1 MILRNVVLQLCETS
15 FLFFV
20 RAQACENRRKEGMW
34 IGGTECLSKWEAR
47 RGGGGPNVYIV
58 SDWLPSFRTWREL
71 DVTSLSFE
79 EFGLTTRCRHLV
91 KVKMA
96 LKHKRNQISIDVKC
110 KILAEIDKN
119 TVSKSEIARKFGIQ
133 KSTLF
138 TILKNRDKTLAA
150 NEAGVSK
157 SRVRAREGKFPLLE
171 KALVEWLQ
179 LMRSSNTP
187 IDGNFLKEKAK
198 TFAEKMDIEVD
209 FKASNGWFEKFK
221 DRHGLS
227 FKKLCGESADVD
239 LGCVNGW
246 RQGQL
251 KRLVEKYQPNDIF
264 NADETGLYYKLF
276 PDKSLVFKGEGN
288 GHGGKRSKQRLTALL
303 AANMTGTEK
312 LPLLIIGKSANPRC
326 FKGVKTL
333 PTAYKNNQK
342 AWMTGVLFEEWVRK
356 LDRKMAANK
365 RKILMIIDNCT
376 AHPVI
381 ANLKAIQLE
390 FLPPNV
396 TAVLQPLDQGV
407 IHCFKSNYRKML
419 VRRMIAA
426 MENEKLY
433 EIDVLGAMHLAKS
446 AWSDVSK
453 ETIANCFRHAGFK
466 TKEEFQKELKVASA
480 EVPEVRPPSASL
492 SPDAPPQTNDNEEM
506 TRLLNVKF
514 PDGHLS
520 FDEFVVVD
528 EDLQC
533 CEEFSNEDELIARIT
548 EKEEVGD
555 VDSDDDESEEI
566 VQAPERP
573 NAKEAYNAINV
584 LRRYFEGENNA
595 EDFLLKITEME
606 SVIAKNSQTNMKQ
619 SSIID
624 FFLKSQ

>member
-1 MILRNVVLQLCETS
+1 
-15 FLFFV
+15 
-20 RAQACENRRKEGMW
+20 
-34 IGGTECLSKWEAR
+34 
-47 RGGGGPNVYIV
+47 
-58 SDWLPSFRTWREL
+58 
-71 DVTSLSFE
+71 
-79 EFGLTTRCRHLV
+79 
-91 KVKMA
+91 MA
-96 LKHKRNQISIDVKC
+96 PLKHKRNQISIDVKC

-119 TVSKSEIARKFGIQ
+119 TASKSEIARKFGIQ

-138 TILKNRDKTLAA
+138 TILKNREKTLEA

-157 SRVRAREGKFPLLE
+157 SRIRAREGKFPLLE

-209 FKASNGWFEKFK
+209 FKVSNGWFEKFK
-221 DRHGLS
+221 ERHGLS

-239 LGCVNGW
+239 LGSVNGW
-246 RQGQL
+246 RKEQL
-251 KRLVEKYQPNDIF
+251 KRLVEKYEPNDIF
-264 NADETGLYYKLF
+264 NADETGLYYKLL
-276 PDKSLVFKGEGN
+276 PDKSLVFKDEGS
-288 GHGGKRSKQRLTALL
+288 GHGGKRHKQRLTALL

-333 PTAYKNNQK
+333 PTAYKNNTK
-342 AWMTGVLFEEWVRK
+342 AWMTAVLFEEWVRK

-381 ANLKAIQLE
+381 TNLKAIQLE

-396 TAVLQPLDQGV
+396 TSVLQPLDQGV
-407 IHCFKSNYRKML
+407 IQCFKSNYRKML

-426 MENEKLY
+426 MENENLY

-446 AWSDVSK
+446 AWNDVSK

-466 TKEEFQKELKVASA
+466 TKEEFQKESKVTSA

-492 SPDAPPQTNDNEEM
+492 SSNAPPPQTNDNEEM
-506 TRLLNVKF
+506 TSLLNEKF
-514 PDGHLS
+514 PDGLS
-520 FDEFVVVD
+520 FDEFVAVD
-528 EDLQC
+528 KDMQC
-533 CEEFSNEDELIARIT
+533 CEEFLNEDELIARIT
-548 EKEEVGD
+548 GREEVGNI
-555 VDSDDDESEEI
+555 DSDDDESEEI
-566 VQAPERP
+566 IAPERP
-573 NAKEAYNAINV
+573 NGKEAFNAINV
-584 LRRYFEGENNA
+584 LRRYFEGEKNA
-595 EDFLLKITEME
+595 EDFLLNITAME
-606 SVIAKNSQTNMKQ
+606 SLIAKNSQTNLKQ
-619 SSIID
+619 LSIVD